1 MIVEIERKHILSDN
15 EIFECV
21 LEFLSQS
28 KAEVTE
34 KLNEFAA
41 ETSQL
46 RHHWRRTTA
55 LARLTLLLDNL
66 LEDDDAD

>member
-1 MIVEIERKHILSDN
+1 MLVQLEIKHILSDD

-28 KAEVTE
+28 DEELRA
-34 KLNEFAA
+34 KLEQFVS

-46 RHHWRRTTA
+46 QHHWRKTTA
-55 LARLTLLLDNL
+55 LARLTLLLENL
-66 LEDDDAD
+66 